1 MVKLFVGGFPLDM
14 TELDLVKIINLHGEV
29 STIKIVR
36 DKKTRI
42 CKGYAFLE
50 MKDREGAE
58 NAVIALDGTPMGD
71 RILNV
76 KINEETFV
84 KKAPPKRN
92 FGGNNNRSYGSGSA
106 GGNNNRSYNSG
117 NTGGN
122 SSIYN
127 SGNTDGNS
135 NRSYTKP
142 ADATDKPKRP
152 RRTI

>member
-71 RILNV
+71 RTLNV
-76 KINEETFV
+76 KINEENAV
-84 KKAPPKRN
+84 KPPPPKRN
-92 FGGNNNRSYGSGSA
+92 FGGYNSTNNRGGSSYGSSSSNYKRPVA
-106 GGNNNRSYNSG
+106 G
-117 NTGGN
+117 
-122 SSIYN
+122 
-127 SGNTDGNS
+127 
-135 NRSYTKP
+135 
-142 ADATDKPKRP
+142 DAPKAKRP
-152 RRTI
+152 RRAT

>member
-1 MVKLFVGGFPLDM
+1 MDM

-71 RILNV
+71 RTLNV
-76 KINEETFV
+76 KINEENAV
-84 KKAPPKRN
+84 KPPPPKRS
-92 FGGNNNRSYGSGSA
+92 FGGYNSNNNRGNGGSSYGKS
-106 GGNNNRSYNSG
+106 
-117 NTGGN
+117 N
-122 SSIYN
+122 SSYK
-127 SGNTDGNS
+127 
-135 NRSYTKP
+135 RP
-142 ADATDKPKRP
+142 ADDTPKAKRP

>member
-71 RILNV
+71 RTLNV

-84 KKAPPKRN
+84 KKAPPKRS
-92 FGGNNNRSYGSGSA
+92 FGGYNNSYS
-106 GGNNNRSYNSG
+106 NSG
-117 NTGGN
+117 NSNT
-122 SSIYN
+122 
-127 SGNTDGNS
+127 GNTS
-135 NRSYTKP
+135 RSYSKP
-142 ADATDKPKRP
+142 ADETAKPKRP
-152 RRTI
+152 RRAI

>member
-71 RILNV
+71 RTLNV
-76 KINEETFV
+76 KINEENAV
-84 KKAPPKRN
+84 KPPPPKRN
-92 FGGNNNRSYGSGSA
+92 FGGYNSTNNRSGSGS
-106 GGNNNRSYNSG
+106 SY
-117 NTGGN
+117 GN
-122 SSIYN
+122 SS
-127 SGNTDGNS
+127 S
-135 NRSYTKP
+135 NYKRP
-142 ADATDKPKRP
+142 VAGDAPKAKRP
-152 RRTI
+152 RRAT

>member
-71 RILNV
+71 RTLNV
-76 KINEETFV
+76 KINEENAV
-84 KKAPPKRN
+84 KPPPPKRS
-92 FGGNNNRSYGSGSA
+92 FGGYNSNNNRGNGGSSYGKS
-106 GGNNNRSYNSG
+106 
-117 NTGGN
+117 N
-122 SSIYN
+122 SSYK
-127 SGNTDGNS
+127 
-135 NRSYTKP
+135 RP
-142 ADATDKPKRP
+142 ADDTPKAKRP

>member
-71 RILNV
+71 RTLNV
-76 KINEETFV
+76 KINEENAV
-84 KKAPPKRN
+84 KPPPPKRS
-92 FGGNNNRSYGSGSA
+92 FGGYNSNNNRGNSGS
-106 GGNNNRSYNSG
+106 SYAKSNS
-117 NTGGN
+117 N
-122 SSIYN
+122 SSYKRP
-127 SGNTDGNS
+127 GD
-135 NRSYTKP
+135 
-142 ADATDKPKRP
+142 DAPKAKRP
-152 RRTI
+152 RRAI

>member
-71 RILNV
+71 RTLNV
-76 KINEETFV
+76 KINEENAV
-84 KKAPPKRN
+84 KPPPPKRS
-92 FGGNNNRSYGSGSA
+92 FGGYSSNTNRSSSGS
-106 GGNNNRSYNSG
+106 SYGKN
-117 NTGGN
+117 N
-122 SSIYN
+122 SSYK
-127 SGNTDGNS
+127 
-135 NRSYTKP
+135 RP
-142 ADATDKPKRP
+142 ADDTPKAKRP
-152 RRTI
+152 RRAI